1 MAATA
6 SARSDRKTAVIVGVL
21 FIIATAF
28 LYIGEAVYGP
38 ILNAPDYLSIAYPNR
53 IAVSVGIL
61 LEFACVVAI
70 PLIPVVAYPVLK
82 KYSEP
87 LALGYVGFRLFEAV
101 LFILTEINELSL
113 ISVSQ
118 GYLSGGEAD
127 AAYFRNLG
135 DSILARNQWMF
146 LMYVI
151 IFTLGGM
158 MFYAVLVKSRL
169 VPRFI
174 SVWGFA
180 AEVLL
185 LIGIV
190 LVMLEMNTGPLG
202 NVWELI
208 FAAPIAVQEMVMA
221 LWLIVK
227 GFNAPATASEPARAK
242 IAAA

>member
-1 MAATA
+1 
-6 SARSDRKTAVIVGVL
+6 VFFV
-21 FIIATAF
+21 F
-28 LYIGEAVYGP
+28 
-38 ILNAPDYLSIAYPNR
+38 
-53 IAVSVGIL
+53 
-61 LEFACVVAI
+61 
-70 PLIPVVAYPVLK
+70 
-82 KYSEP
+82 
-87 LALGYVGFRLFEAV
+87 
-101 LFILTEINELSL
+101 TEINELSL

-135 DSILARNQWMF
+135 SSIMARNQWMF

-158 MFYAVLVKSRL
+158 MFYAVLYRSRL

-221 LWLIVK
+221 LWLIAK
-227 GFNAPATASEPARAK
+227 GFKAPATTFEPTRAK